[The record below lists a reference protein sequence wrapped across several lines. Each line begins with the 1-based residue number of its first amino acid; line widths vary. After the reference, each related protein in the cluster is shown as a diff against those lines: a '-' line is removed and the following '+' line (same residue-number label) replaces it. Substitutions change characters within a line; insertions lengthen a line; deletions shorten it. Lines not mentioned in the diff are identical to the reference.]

1 MWRFAYSRL
10 LVLVCLD
17 GEQKGLE
24 GQIVKPLRKPRYGAE
39 QLSTSAC
46 MYMYNAVTI
55 KDLLGRQSTSN
66 QGTSMPR
73 FWKSNPR
80 RSRTAGKVFLW

>member
-24 GQIVKPLRKPRYGAE
+24 GHIVKPLRKPRYGAE
-39 QLSTSAC
+39 QLSTSA
-46 MYMYNAVTI
+46 YM
-55 KDLLGRQSTSN
+55 
-66 QGTSMPR
+66 
-73 FWKSNPR
+73 
-80 RSRTAGKVFLW
+80 